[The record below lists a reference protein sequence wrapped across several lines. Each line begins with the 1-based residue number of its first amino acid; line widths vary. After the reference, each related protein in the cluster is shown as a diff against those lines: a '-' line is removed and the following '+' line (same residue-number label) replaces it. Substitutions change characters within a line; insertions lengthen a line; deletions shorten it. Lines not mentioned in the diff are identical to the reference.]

1 MNSMKKSGAL
11 HSIIDAI
18 EEVFERYPAMWSEGA
33 TLAFSG
39 GKDSIALASA
49 LVATGRKPLLRAVD
63 MGYSSTW
70 RGRIEGLA
78 QHLRL
83 PLQTLTVA
91 EIMQD
96 DETEPAIRQ
105 ELALRRAILDD
116 TSPSTQISPCT
127 NCYNCKILSLVDFAR
142 LDSANILFA
151 HHADDALSSFLKA
164 ALMYLDRWR
173 DGNRSFDRD
182 RFRAM
187 GFKMAADLR
196 NGNKTTEDELIS
208 LIASSHAHTSE
219 PPMERREIKGYA
231 YRIGRPMF
239 MVKEAWTAAFVQDLE
254 IRAESSGCGHTLAA
268 ATRTPR
274 EIVHLEVIPH
284 VAETARGR
292 EALDDLWTAIA
303 AGISR
308 DGTASFDAR
317 GERHLL
323 LGESYKGGPGTL
335 ADRL

>member
-1 MNSMKKSGAL
+1 MKKPEAL
-11 HSIIDAI
+11 QSIIEAI
-18 EEVFERYPAMWSEGA
+18 EEMLERYPVMWSEDA

-49 LVATGRKPLLRAVD
+49 LAATGRRPLLRAVD

-78 QHLRL
+78 QHLGL
-83 PLQTLTVA
+83 PLQMLTVA

-96 DETEPAIRQ
+96 DDTEPAIRR
-105 ELALRRAILDD
+105 ELVLRRAILDD
-116 TSPSTQISPCT
+116 TSPSTQVSPCT

-142 LDSANILFA
+142 LDGGNILFA

-173 DGNRSFDRD
+173 DGNKSFDRD
-182 RFRAM
+182 RFRAL
-187 GFKMAADLR
+187 GLQVAADLR
-196 NGNKTTEDELIS
+196 NGHKVSQDELIS
-208 LIASSHAHTSE
+208 LIVAGHAHTSE
-219 PPMERREIKGYA
+219 PPIERREIKGYA

-239 MVKEAWTAAFVQDLE
+239 SVKEAWTAAFVQDLE
-254 IRAESSGCGHTLAA
+254 IRAESSGCGHTLAT

-274 EIVHLEVIPH
+274 EIVHLEIIPY

-292 EALDDLWTAIA
+292 EVLDDLRAAIA
-303 AGISR
+303 AGIGR

-323 LGESYKGGPGTL
+323 LGDSYKGGPGNL